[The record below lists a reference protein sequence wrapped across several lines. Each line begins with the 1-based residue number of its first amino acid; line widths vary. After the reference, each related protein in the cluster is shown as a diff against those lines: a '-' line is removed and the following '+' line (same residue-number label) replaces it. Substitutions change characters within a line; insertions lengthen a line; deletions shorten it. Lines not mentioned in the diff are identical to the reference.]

1 VKENKARTLRELTRE
16 EVELKLHDLQT
27 ELENLRFR
35 AALKQETNPLR
46 IREARR
52 EIARIHT
59 LLCEDAHEVRHLAKR
74 VEKKA

>member
-1 VKENKARTLRELTRE
+1 VKENKANKLRELTRE

-46 IREARR
+46 MREVRR

-59 LLCEDAHEVRHLAKR
+59 LLHEDARGVRHLTKR
-74 VEKKA
+74 VERKA